1 MGKFTGSN
9 GVEYTVSVKLVDQIR
24 AETLTG
30 LPFHKI
36 QQRAKDGF
44 RGAITHLVMALTNG
58 GIELDEAGYIMSKDN
73 AKWLEAFADAA
84 VESGNEF
91 GAKEAAMTSTE
102 DGAPQVTAPKASK
115 TLKAGK

>member
-1 MGKFTGSN
+1 MNIEEWTLVFLFLVRRRSSISTR
-9 GVEYTVSVKLVDQIR
+9 GVSSAASVLYKRQ
-24 AETLTG
+24 
-30 LPFHKI
+30 
-36 QQRAKDGF
+36 
-44 RGAITHLVMALTNG
+44 AITHLVMALTND